1 MQDLCQIIG
10 YQFKDISLLEMALTH
25 SSYTNENHMNPLSS
39 YERLEF
45 LGDSVLQIISSDFL
59 YKGYTHLPEGK
70 LSKARAS
77 LVCETALHKS
87 ALEMG
92 LGKYL
97 KLSKGEEHC
106 GGRERVSILA
116 DVVEAII
123 GAIYLDDGLDEA
135 ASFIYRFVLK
145 DADSNM
151 RFKDYKTLLQEYAQK
166 YAALLSYELISAEGP
181 DHDKTFKTR
190 VLYNGEEVGSGI
202 GKSKKAA
209 EQNAAESA
217 LRKFNQIK

>member
-10 YQFKDISLLEMALTH
+10 YQFKDTSLLEMALTH
-25 SSYTNENHMNPLSS
+25 SSYTNENHKNPLSS

-59 YKGYTHLPEGK
+59 YKGYPHLPEGK

-77 LVCETALHKS
+77 LVCESALHVS
-87 ALEMG
+87 ALEMN
-92 LGKYL
+92 LGAYL
-97 KLSKGEEHC
+97 RLSKGEEHC

-123 GAIYLDDGLDEA
+123 GAIYLDAGLLEA
-135 ASFIYRFVLK
+135 SAFIYRFILR
-145 DADSNM
+145 DADSKM

-166 YAALLSYELISAEGP
+166 YGDTLCYELVKEEGP
-181 DHDKTFKTR
+181 DHDKTFETR
-190 VLYNGEEVGSGI
+190 VVYNGEVVGEGI

-209 EQNAAESA
+209 EQNAAQSA